1 MTVFRR
7 ILRVLG
13 WGTAGLLVGA
23 FLIGYAAP
31 YLSPVRF
38 WWTGLFAVV
47 LPPLAVGVG
56 LLGLGIAGMGAYRRR
71 WGRFVFAV
79 GLLGLLAVR
88 FGPRLAA
95 WTVPTSTNDGLRIMS
110 FNVPPTF
117 VGQQPRSAVP
127 IAAFATQQAPDI
139 LAFQESQVRTGAAA
153 SRPKIS
159 QSSPSLR
166 PLLADSVGYDGPRIL
181 PPNTRIQ
188 QPVLGRVSLDS
199 MSVHPLPPDGETNAR
214 SRYTRTQ
221 FTWKGDPAVLYNL
234 HLHTIGSVRPWSMIP
249 EWPSLDRW
257 QAFLTS
263 YREGALRRAQQAR
276 LIRRQIE
283 RESHP
288 VIVVGDFNSTPHQ
301 WAYRHIAQGLQSAAT
316 QRIAGWTATFPAERP
331 LVRIDHVLAGP
342 AWQITEAR
350 VLAPTSPPISDHRA
364 VVAQLRWRR

>member
-13 WGTAGLLVGA
+13 WGTAGLFVGA
-23 FLIGYAAP
+23 FLVGYAAP
-31 YLSPVRF
+31 YLTPVRF

-47 LPPLAVGVG
+47 LPPLAVVAGGVG
-56 LLGLGIAGMGAYRRR
+56 LGLAGMGAYRRK
-71 WGRFVFAV
+71 WGRVVFAV

-88 FGPRLAA
+88 FGPRLGA
-95 WTVPTSTNDGLRIMS
+95 WVVPASADGGLRVMS
-110 FNVPPTF
+110 FNVPSTF
-117 VGQQPRSAVP
+117 VGQPRSAVP
-127 IAAFATQQAPDI
+127 IAAFMKRQAPDV
-139 LAFQESQVRTGAAA
+139 LAFQESTVRTGAVA
-153 SRPKIS
+153 SRPDVVR
-159 QSSPSLR
+159 SSPSLR
-166 PLLADSVGYDGPRIL
+166 ALLDDSTEYEVPRVL
-181 PPNTRIQ
+181 PPNAQVQ
-188 QPVLGRVSLDS
+188 QPVIGRVPLDS
-199 MSVHPLPPDGETNAR
+199 MSVHPLPPDGESSAR
-214 SRYTRTQ
+214 SRYTRTR
-221 FTWKGDPAVLYNL
+221 FTWKGDTAVLYNL

-257 QAFLTS
+257 KAFLKS

-316 QRIAGWTATFPAERP
+316 WRIAGWTATFPAQRP

-350 VLAPTSPPISDHRA
+350 VPSPTRPPISDHRA